1 MTEDYKSI
9 LEELDEESL
18 ENNELLRSIIESLE
32 DSIETKDQDLKR
44 SDDLLNSREADFY
57 RRLRSETCINCEEN
71 IKQYKNIRTAFDR
84 RKDQMQRISKF
95 LTDNTLTYKGKR
107 LSLNQLIKLGQE

>member
-32 DSIETKDQDLKR
+32 HDIEIKDQDLKR
-44 SDDLLNSREADFY
+44 LDDLLDSREADFY
-57 RRLRSETCINCEEN
+57 RRLRSQTCMNCEEN
-71 IKQYKNIRTAFDR
+71 IKQYKKIRTASDR
-84 RKDQMQRISKF
+84 RKNQMQRISNF
-95 LTDNTLTYKGKR
+95 LKHNNVTEQGKR
-107 LSLNQLIKLGQE
+107 LSLHQPIKPREA